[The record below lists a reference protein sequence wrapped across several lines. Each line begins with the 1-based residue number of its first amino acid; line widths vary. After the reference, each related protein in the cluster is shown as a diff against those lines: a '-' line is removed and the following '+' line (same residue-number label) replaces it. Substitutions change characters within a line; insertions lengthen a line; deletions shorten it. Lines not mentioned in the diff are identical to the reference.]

1 MNQKSNVSANKQH
14 TVYIKGSITKTAC
27 FDVLIQLTHQL
38 FFFDRFKAIKVDIIL
53 AAREAVEP
61 LS

>member
-1 MNQKSNVSANKQH
+1 MFLLTNSILYTLKDKSQKLLALN
-14 TVYIKGSITKTAC
+14 T
-27 FDVLIQLTHQL
+27 LIQLTHEL